1 MLSDFFLVYPP
12 FVRSGLHGPPL
23 GIQHLAWH
31 LRAKG
36 FRGHLLDS
44 NIRYARELCSDRW
57 VDELLRGLDPRSAE
71 HLQAVGF
78 SRLPEEQRLLHTRAF
93 EGVFANVLS
102 SAGAAGFCGAGAD
115 EFSRTAT
122 FQGSL
127 SEILEASP
135 ALVGF
140 SILSYEQ
147 VPYSLALA
155 CALREKIDTT
165 IVFGGSEIT
174 GWSDANLDQLS
185 SRSEVDYLV
194 VGDGEGAL
202 VELLERRAQRSGTKI
217 LRSCSTPL
225 RDVSIEASFL
235 LDPSDYVPPY
245 SYNVVESKGCYWHRC
260 THCDYIA
267 LHDKVD
273 FGRNIGE
280 LVSTLDRVQ
289 RETGIHRFHLINE
302 TLAPSRARRLAEA
315 IRSRGSAIRWNSF
328 VKIDP
333 RFSPEIMA
341 ALPDGGC
348 EFLVIGLESLS
359 ERALRILDKGYTP
372 DEAIAW
378 IRSALATRLKLTLNF
393 IVGIPGT
400 SIEDEQ
406 ETLERLTAFPE
417 LATRA
422 KVYKFVLSRLSA
434 MGKEPE
440 VYGLTV
446 RNEAG
451 GPVGHRG
458 GSSIPVEGEAE
469 LEARHTDFRSGLR
482 RLIGWARTAGP
493 VGQLLLAFEAKLPLP
508 ETMVVVF
515 PSVVTAMVESE
526 GAKACCTYDYRVGT
540 TVTLP
545 APFAPIVECL
555 LEEQGFPKDASAFLD
570 GPGEEERAYVLRLF
584 AEAGFLGVAE
594 EFSLSSASATT

>member
-1 MLSDFFLVYPP
+1 MRSDFFLVYPP

-36 FRGHLLDS
+36 FTGGLLDS
-44 NIRYARELCSDRW
+44 NIRYARELCSDPW
-57 VDELLRGLDPRSAE
+57 VDELLRGLDPRSAQ
-71 HLQAVGF
+71 HLQALGF
-78 SRLPEEQRLLHTRAF
+78 ARLPEEQRLLHTRAF
-93 EGVFANVLS
+93 EGVYADVLS
-102 SAGAAGFCGAGAD
+102 GTGAAGSCAAGAD
-115 EFSRTAT
+115 EFPHTAT
-122 FQGSL
+122 FHWTL

-135 ALVGF
+135 TMVGF

-155 CALREKIDTT
+155 RAARERIDTT

-174 GWSDANLDQLS
+174 GWSDANLDELS
-185 SRSEVDYLV
+185 SRPEVDYLV

-202 VELLERRAQRSGTKI
+202 VEILEGKARRRGSKI
-217 LRSCSTPL
+217 LRGCSTPL
-225 RDVSIEASFL
+225 RDVAIEASFL
-235 LDPSDYVPPY
+235 LDPSDYVSPY
-245 SYNVVESKGCYWHRC
+245 SYNVVESKGCYWNRC

-273 FGRNIGE
+273 FGRDIGD
-280 LVSTLDRVQ
+280 LVSTLNRVH
-289 RETGIHRFHLINE
+289 RDTGIHRFHLINE

-315 IRSRGSAIRWNSF
+315 IRSGGSAIRWNSF
-328 VKIDP
+328 VKIDR
-333 RFSPEIMA
+333 RFSPEVMA
-341 ALPDGGC
+341 ALLNGGC

-359 ERALRILDKGYTP
+359 ARALRILDKGYTP
-372 DEAIAW
+372 DEAVAW
-378 IRSALATRLKLTLNF
+378 IRSAQASGIKLTLNF

-400 SIEDEQ
+400 SIDDEQ

-417 LATRA
+417 LAARA
-422 KVYKFVLSRLSA
+422 KVYRFVLSRLSA
-434 MGKEPE
+434 MGKQPE

-469 LEARHTDFRSGLR
+469 LEARYMEFRSGLR

-508 ETMVVVF
+508 ETTVVVS
-515 PSVVTAMVESE
+515 PSVVTSMVERE
-526 GAKACCTYDYRVGT
+526 GEELCATYDYRAGT

-545 APFAPIVECL
+545 ASFAPIVQCL
-555 LEEQGFPKDASAFLD
+555 LEGQGFPKDATAFLQ

-584 AEAGFLGVAE
+584 TEAGFLAVSE
-594 EFSLSSASATT
+594 EFSPSSASATA